1 MILLLPIL
9 LLFLLM
15 ILVKISKMV
24 SRTVAVLVDF
34 LFLGGFA
41 AYSLHQSVSVKIAS
55 GYAVYFWDILFFIVS
70 CALYYIVLNYLV
82 TNFPRLAALINYIIA
97 WIGTFLV
104 YATICIILIGNLPQL
119 LNNKFFSELTNI
131 IIISILAIITFNVR
145 KTMFANKERNEEVY

>member
-9 LLFLLM
+9 LLFLLI

-70 CALYYIVLNYLV
+70 CVLYYIVLNYLV

-97 WIGTFLV
+97 WIGTFFSL
-104 YATICIILIGNLPQL
+104 CNNLYYL
-119 LNNKFFSELTNI
+119 DRKFTAVI
-131 IIISILAIITFNVR
+131 
-145 KTMFANKERNEEVY
+145 K